1 MPVVVL
7 AGLLGDPG
15 KGPPALLLASGLVAA
30 TLPHRRSPGHPLTG
44 SLFRRF
50 KGRTCPALAGTA
62 PVPLSSTGLRVWSMI
77 SPDVQA
83 ELRRVTELV
92 RARGLQIHD
101 LQDLLKG
108 RLPSAIVPV
117 LIMALAEVETAT
129 VREIIVRALTDP
141 AARGLAAKP
150 LIRELERARA
160 DRDELL
166 AWAIGNA
173 LCQVGDDSVSDD
185 ILDALRDPTLG
196 NARETLA
203 ESLGRVRKR
212 PEVVQ
217 ALVALLDEGHI
228 TGHAIRALGKLGA
241 WEARAKVEPFLTHKM
256 PWVRKEATKA
266 LERMEKAQ
274 ASAEREKES
283 ASRPRGRSVRG

>member
-1 MPVVVL
+1 
-7 AGLLGDPG
+7 
-15 KGPPALLLASGLVAA
+15 
-30 TLPHRRSPGHPLTG
+30 
-44 SLFRRF
+44 
-50 KGRTCPALAGTA
+50 
-62 PVPLSSTGLRVWSMI
+62 MI

-108 RLPSAIVPV
+108 RLPSAVVPV

-141 AARGLAAKP
+141 AARGLASKP
-150 LIRELERARA
+150 LIRELGRARA

-185 ILDALRDPTLG
+185 ILAALRDPTLG
-196 NARETLA
+196 NARKTLA
-203 ESLGRVRKR
+203 ESLGRVSKR

-217 ALVALLDEGHI
+217 ALVALLEEGPI
-228 TGHAIRALGKLGA
+228 AGHAIRALGKLGA
-241 WEARAKVEPFLTHKM
+241 WEARATVEPFLTHRM
-256 PWVRKEATKA
+256 PWVRKEAKKA
-266 LERMEKAQ
+266 LERMAKAQ